1 MYAKYVKRWLD
12 ALLALAALVVLS
24 PVMVLTALWVKL
36 DSPGPV
42 IFRQKRV
49 GKDKKYFQDVYK
61 RQVPVCWAAS
71 SWARTSGMHTGSPWS
86 MAS

>member
-49 GKDKKYFQDVYK
+49 GKDKKYFQMYK
-61 RQVPVCWAAS
+61 F
-71 SWARTSGMHTGSPWS
+71 RTMVVRAPS
-86 MAS
+86 